1 MPTNNTMI
9 MLGLGAAALW
19 FLGNR
24 GENGEDQVDQL
35 TSSAMMAAG
44 EGTSPNAPF
53 MPLSMPSDPVFFFN
67 QGGEMAQTPY
77 SGVPS
82 AARAGED
89 IGQHISGRSQ
99 PELEFKVA
107 RNNAA
112 VGTSDQSPTTPQFAG
127 GTVRE
132 SDLVPSTLWDDP
144 IAIAEAN
151 KMPMLAIQ
159 DTGSWEIGTGGI
171 KILGANVDIAT
182 LSSKDQ
188 FRAVQVDASGAPS
201 LGAITGGFT
210 TDADTLAQYVQG
222 FIETPYNPQLFDQPA
237 RQSANDPSAVDEDRG
252 VHPGGGNPS
261 ELEFNVALT
270 GIPASTS
277 DISPATP
284 EFASSFT
291 FGRFMTEEMDFTDF
305 TPATPEIPTLNLI
318 TDVSPTGQI
327 DWSDPWI

>member
-44 EGTSPNAPF
+44 EGTAPNAPF
-53 MPLSMPSDPVFFFN
+53 VPLAMPSDPVFFFN

-77 SGVPS
+77 SPVPS
-82 AARAGED
+82 GARSGED
-89 IGQHISGRSQ
+89 IGQHISGRKA

-107 RNNAA
+107 PNNAA
-112 VGTSDQSPTTPQFAG
+112 VGTSDKSPTTPQFAG
-127 GTVRE
+127 GMVLG
-132 SDLVPSTLWDDP
+132 SDLKPSTLWDDP

-188 FRAVQVDASGAPS
+188 FRAVKVDP
-201 LGAITGGFT
+201 GGGPGFEFT
-210 TDADTLAQYVQG
+210 TTGATLGQYVQG
-222 FIETPYNPQLFDQPA
+222 FTGVPYNPQLFDQPA

-252 VHPGGGNPS
+252 AYPGGGTPP
-261 ELEFNVALT
+261 ELEFTAAPT
-270 GIPASTS
+270 GIPAGTS
-277 DISPATP
+277 DISLATP
-284 EFASSFT
+284 EFASSFS
-291 FGRFMTEEMDFTDF
+291 FGSFATEEMDFMDFDF
-305 TPATPEIPTLNLI
+305 TPVTPEVPTLNLI
-318 TDVSPTGQI
+318 SDVSPTGQI

>member
-35 TSSAMMAAG
+35 TSSAMMAGG
-44 EGTSPNAPF
+44 EGTTPNAPF
-53 MPLSMPSDPVFFFN
+53 MPFSMPSDPVFFFN
-67 QGGEMAQTPY
+67 QRGEMAQTPY
-77 SGVPS
+77 SPVPS

-89 IGQHISGRSQ
+89 IGLHISDRNPS
-99 PELEFKVA
+99 ELEFEVA
-107 RNNAA
+107 RERA

-127 GTVRE
+127 GIMLE

-151 KMPMLAIQ
+151 KMPLLAIQ

-171 KILGANVDIAT
+171 KILGANVDIAN

-188 FRAVQVDASGAPS
+188 FRAVQVDPSGGPGFA
-201 LGAITGGFT
+201 FT
-210 TDADTLAQYVQG
+210 TTGATLGQYVQG
-222 FIETPYNPQLFDQPA
+222 FIGVEYSPQLFDQPA
-237 RQSANDPSAVDEDRG
+237 RQSANDPSAADEDRG

-261 ELEFNVALT
+261 ELEFTAELT
-270 GIPASTS
+270 GVPTGTS
-277 DISPATP
+277 DISLATP
-284 EFASSFT
+284 EFASSFS
-291 FGRFMTEEMDFTDF
+291 FGRFATEEMDFMDFDF
-305 TPATPEIPTLNLI
+305 TPVIPEVPTLNLI

-327 DWSDPWI
+327 DWSDAWI